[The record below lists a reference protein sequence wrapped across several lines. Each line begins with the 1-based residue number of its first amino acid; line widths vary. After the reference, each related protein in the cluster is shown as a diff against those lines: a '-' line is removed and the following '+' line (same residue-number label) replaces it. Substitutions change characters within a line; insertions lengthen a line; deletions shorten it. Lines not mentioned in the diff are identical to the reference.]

1 MRRNLYYKV
10 GIIVATVLVSLYG
23 IVGLPKSQ
31 KELVDN
37 FNNNIKLG
45 LDLKGGSQLV
55 VQVQVQDAFRAE
67 ADQVM
72 ERLRDEFRKGGIGYG
87 AIDRNDPQTL
97 ADAGKIEITI
107 KGLDPNKTREA
118 RTIITEQYGSA
129 WDMGS
134 AGSDLRLTI
143 KKTAALALRR
153 DTLNRALSTIDK
165 RINALG
171 VAESSVQQ
179 RGRSEDD
186 SELLIQ
192 LPGVDDPARIKQ
204 IIQTA
209 AMLELTP
216 VKEGPFQSREQMM
229 TQIGTVLPAGT
240 VAMQGER
247 SAQGGGEAPWYL
259 LDRSPVVT
267 GRDVRD
273 ARPSQDPQTGRWETN
288 FVLSQ
293 DGARRFERYTEANIG
308 KNLAIVLD
316 KRIRSAPVIEGR
328 ISDNGRISGA
338 ADQQAAA
345 DLALVLKAGSLPAS
359 LQYLEERSVG
369 PSLGADSIRQGL
381 LSGVAGLVAVI
392 AAMLIYYKKAGI
404 NASLALILNAVI
416 LIAALAYFGAVLT
429 LPGIAGIVLLIGMA
443 VDSNV
448 LIFER
453 IREELAAGKGPS
465 AAVSAGFSKAFLT
478 IVDTHVTTVVSC
490 LLLFVFGTTQVK
502 GFAVSLVLGLLANIF
517 TAVFVSRVIF
527 DWELSG
533 KKVEKLSI

>member
-1 MRRNLYYKV
+1 MRRHLYFKV
-10 GIIVATVLVSLYG
+10 GIIVATVLVCLYG

-37 FNNNIKLG
+37 FHNNIKLG

-67 ADQVM
+67 ADAVI
-72 ERLRDEFRKGGIGYG
+72 ERLRDEFRKGNISYG

-97 ADAGKIEITI
+97 AEAGNIAIVL
-107 KGLDPNKTREA
+107 KGVDPNKTREA
-118 RTIITEQYGSA
+118 RSIIGEQFGQA
-129 WDMGS
+129 WELGS
-134 AGSDLRLTI
+134 AGSDMRMTM
-143 KKTAALALRR
+143 KKTAVLALRR
-153 DTLNRALSTIDK
+153 DTLQRALSTIDK

-209 AMLELTP
+209 AMLELVP
-216 VKEGPFQSREQMM
+216 VREGPFQGREQAM
-229 TQIGTVLPAGT
+229 TNFNGVLPPNTQLMQSERAGQSG
-240 VAMQGER
+240 AE
-247 SAQGGGEAPWYL
+247 SWYL
-259 LDRSPVVT
+259 LDRSAVVT

-273 ARPSQDPQTGRWETN
+273 SRPSQDPQTGRWETN

-293 DGARRFERYTEANIG
+293 DGARRFERFTEANIG
-308 KNLAIVLD
+308 KQLAIVLD
-316 KRIRSAPVIEGR
+316 KRIRSAPVIEGK
-328 ISDNGRISGA
+328 ISDNGRINGA
-338 ADQQAAA
+338 ASQQDAA
-345 DLALVLKAGSLPAS
+345 DLSLVLKAGSLPAS

-381 LSGVAGLVAVI
+381 MSGLAGLIAVI
-392 AAMLIYYKKAGI
+392 VAMLVYYKKSGI
-404 NASLALILNAVI
+404 NAMLALLLNAVI
-416 LIAALAYFGAVLT
+416 LIAALSYFGAVLT

-465 AAVSAGFSKAFLT
+465 AAVAAGFSKAFLT

-490 LLLFVFGTTQVK
+490 ALLFVFGTTQVK

-533 KKVEKLSI
+533 KRAEKLSI

>member
-1 MRRNLYYKV
+1 MRRHLYYKV
-10 GIIVATVLVSLYG
+10 GIIVATVLVCLYG

-67 ADQVM
+67 ADAVI
-72 ERLRDEFRKGGIGYG
+72 ERLRDEFRKGNISYG

-97 ADAGKIEITI
+97 ADADTIEITI
-107 KGLDPNKTREA
+107 KGLDANKTRDA
-118 RTIITEQYGSA
+118 RTIITEQYGQA

-134 AGSDLRLTI
+134 AGSDLRLTL

-153 DTLNRALSTIDK
+153 DTLQRALSTIDK

-209 AMLELTP
+209 AMLELIQ
-216 VKEGPFQSREQMM
+216 VREGPFQGREQMM
-229 TQIGTVLPAGT
+229 TNFNGVLPPNT
-240 VAMQGER
+240 QAMQGER
-247 SAQGGGEAPWYL
+247 SAQGGGEVWYL
-259 LDRSPVVT
+259 LERSAVVT

-293 DGARRFERYTEANIG
+293 DGARRFERFTEANIG
-308 KNLAIVLD
+308 KQLAIVLD
-316 KRIRSAPVIEGR
+316 KRVRSAPVIEGK
-328 ISDNGRISGA
+328 ISDNGRITGA
-338 ADQQAAA
+338 GGQQDAA
-345 DLALVLKAGSLPAS
+345 DLSLVLKAGSLPAS

-381 LSGVAGLVAVI
+381 MSGIVGLVAVI
-392 AAMLIYYKKAGI
+392 LAMLIYYKKAGI

-502 GFAVSLVLGLLANIF
+502 GFAVSLVLGLVANIF

-527 DWELSG
+527 DWELAG

>member
-1 MRRNLYYKV
+1 MRRHLYYKV
-10 GIIVATVLVSLYG
+10 GIIVATVLVCLYG

-67 ADQVM
+67 ADAVI
-72 ERLRDEFRKGGIGYG
+72 ERLRDEFRKGNISYG

-97 ADAGKIEITI
+97 AEADTIEITI

-118 RTIITEQYGSA
+118 RTIITEQYGQA

-153 DTLNRALSTIDK
+153 DTLQRALSTIDK

-209 AMLELTP
+209 AMLELIQ
-216 VKEGPFQSREQMM
+216 VREGPFQGREQMM
-229 TQIGTVLPAGT
+229 TNFNGVLPPNT
-240 VAMQGER
+240 QAMQGER
-247 SAQGGGEAPWYL
+247 SAQGGGEVWYL
-259 LDRSPVVT
+259 LERSAVVT

-293 DGARRFERYTEANIG
+293 DGARRFERFTEANIG
-308 KNLAIVLD
+308 KQLAIVLD
-316 KRIRSAPVIEGR
+316 KRVRSAPVIEGK
-328 ISDNGRISGA
+328 ISDNGRITGA
-338 ADQQAAA
+338 GGQQDAA
-345 DLALVLKAGSLPAS
+345 DLSLVLKAGSLPAS

-381 LSGVAGLVAVI
+381 MSGIVGLVAVI
-392 AAMLIYYKKAGI
+392 LAMLIYYKKAGI

-502 GFAVSLVLGLLANIF
+502 GFAVSLVLGLVANIF

-527 DWELSG
+527 DWELAG

>member
-1 MRRNLYYKV
+1 MRRHLYYKV
-10 GIIVATVLVSLYG
+10 GIIVATVLVCLYG

-67 ADQVM
+67 ADQVI
-72 ERLRDEFRKGGIGYG
+72 ERLRDEFRKGGISYG
-87 AIDRNDPQTL
+87 ALDRNDPQTL

-107 KGLDPNKTREA
+107 KGLDANKTREA
-118 RTIITEQYGSA
+118 RAIITEQYGQQ
-129 WDMGS
+129 WDLGS
-134 AGSDLRLTI
+134 VGSDLRLTI

-209 AMLELTP
+209 AMLELYP
-216 VKEGPFQSREQMM
+216 VKEGPFQGREQMM
-229 TQIGTVLPAGT
+229 TQFNGVLPPNTKALKS
-240 VAMQGER
+240 ER
-247 SAQGGGEAPWYL
+247 NPQGGGESWYL
-259 LDRSPVVT
+259 VERSPVVT

-273 ARPSQDPQTGRWETN
+273 SRPSQDPQTGRWETS

-293 DGARRFERYTEANIG
+293 DGARRFERFTEANIG
-308 KNLAIVLD
+308 KQLAIVLD
-316 KRIRSAPVIEGR
+316 SQVRSAPTIEGK
-328 ISDNGRISGA
+328 ISDNGRITGSGG
-338 ADQQAAA
+338 QQEAA
-345 DLALVLKAGSLPAS
+345 DLSLVLKAGSLPAS

-381 LSGVAGLVAVI
+381 LSGVAGLIAVI
-392 AAMLIYYKKAGI
+392 LVMLVYYKKAGI

-453 IREELAAGKGPS
+453 IREELASGKGPS

-478 IVDTHVTTVVSC
+478 IVDTHVTTIVSC
-490 LLLFVFGTTQVK
+490 ALLFVFGTTQVK
-502 GFAVSLVLGLLANIF
+502 GFAVSLVLGLLANVF

-527 DWELSG
+527 DWELAG

>member
-1 MRRNLYYKV
+1 MRRHLYYKV
-10 GIIVATVLVSLYG
+10 GIIVATVLVCLYG

-67 ADQVM
+67 ADQVI
-72 ERLRDEFRKGGIGYG
+72 ERFRDEFRKAGISYG

-107 KGLDPNKTREA
+107 KGLDANKTKEA
-118 RTIITEQYGSA
+118 RTIITEQYGQQ

-134 AGSDLRLTI
+134 AGTDLRLTM

-153 DTLNRALSTIDK
+153 DTLQRALSTIDK

-216 VKEGPFQSREQMM
+216 VREGPFQGREQML
-229 TQIGTVLPAGT
+229 TQFNGVLPVGTVP
-240 VAMQGER
+240 MQGER
-247 SAQGGGEAPWYL
+247 SAQGGAESWYL
-259 LDRSPVVT
+259 LERSPVVT

-293 DGARRFERYTEANIG
+293 DGARRFERYTEASIG
-308 KNLAIVLD
+308 KYLAIVLD
-316 KRIRSAPVIEGR
+316 KRVRSAPVIEGK

-338 ADQQAAA
+338 GDQQAAA

-381 LSGVAGLVAVI
+381 MSGVAGLIAVI

>member
-1 MRRNLYYKV
+1 MRRQLYYKV
-10 GIIVATVLVSLYG
+10 GIIVATVLVCLYG

-37 FNNNIKLG
+37 FNSNIKLG

-67 ADQVM
+67 ADAVID
-72 ERLRDEFRKGGIGYG
+72 RLREEFRKGNISYG

-97 ADAGKIEITI
+97 ADAGNIEITI
-107 KGLDPNKTREA
+107 KGLDANKTREA
-118 RTIITEQYGSA
+118 RTVINDQLSQQWDLGSV
-129 WDMGS
+129 
-134 AGSDLRLTI
+134 GSDLRLTL

-216 VKEGPFQSREQMM
+216 VREGPFQGREQMM
-229 TQIGTVLPAGT
+229 SQFNGVLPPGT
-240 VAMQGER
+240 VAMQSER
-247 SAQGGGEAPWYL
+247 SAQGGESWYL
-259 LDRSPVVT
+259 LERSPVVT

-293 DGARRFERYTEANIG
+293 DGARRFERYTEASIG

-316 KRIRSAPVIEGR
+316 KRVRSAPVIEAK
-328 ISDNGRISGA
+328 ISDNGRITGA
-338 ADQQAAA
+338 GDQQSAA

-381 LSGVAGLVAVI
+381 LSGVAGLIAVI
-392 AAMLIYYKKAGI
+392 VVMLVYYKKAGV

-453 IREELAAGKGPS
+453 IREELASGKGPQ

-490 LLLFVFGTTQVK
+490 ALLFVFGTTQVK

>member
-1 MRRNLYYKV
+1 M
-10 GIIVATVLVSLYG
+10 IVATVLVCLYG
-23 IVGLPKSQ
+23 IVGLPKSM
-31 KELVDN
+31 KELTDN

-67 ADQVM
+67 ADQVI
-72 ERLRDEFRKGGIGYG
+72 ERLRDEFRKG
-87 AIDRNDPQTL
+87 AISYSVIERNDPQTL
-97 ADAGKIEITI
+97 ADAGKIEITV
-107 KGLDPNKTREA
+107 KGLDSNKTREA
-118 RTIITEQYGSA
+118 RTIITEQYGTA

-134 AGSDLRLTI
+134 VGTDLRLTL

-216 VKEGPFQSREQMM
+216 VKEGPFQSREQML
-229 TQIGTVLPAGT
+229 TQFNGVLPPNT
-240 VAMQGER
+240 QPMQGER
-247 SAQGGGEAPWYL
+247 AGQGGESWYL
-259 LDRSPVVT
+259 LERSAVVT

-316 KRIRSAPVIEGR
+316 KRVRSAPVIEGR

-338 ADQQAAA
+338 VDQQAAA

-381 LSGVAGLVAVI
+381 LSGLAGLIAVI
-392 AAMLIYYKKAGI
+392 VVMLVYYKKAGI
-404 NASLALILNAVI
+404 NATLALILNAVI

-527 DWELSG
+527 DWELAG

>member
-1 MRRNLYYKV
+1 MRRHLYFKV
-10 GIIVATVLVSLYG
+10 GIIVATVIVCLYG
-23 IVGLPKSQ
+23 IIGLPKSQ

-67 ADQVM
+67 ADAVID
-72 ERLRDEFRKGGIGYG
+72 RLREEFRKGAISYG
-87 AIDRNDPQTL
+87 GIDRNDPQTL
-97 ADAGKIEITI
+97 AEAGNIEIVI
-107 KGLDPNKTREA
+107 KGLDANKTREA
-118 RTIITEQYGSA
+118 RTIITEQFGQQ

-134 AGSDLRLTI
+134 VGSDLRLTI

-153 DTLNRALSTIDK
+153 DTLARALSTIDK

-209 AMLELTP
+209 AMLELYP
-216 VKEGPFQSREQMM
+216 VREGPFQGREQMM
-229 TQIGTVLPAGT
+229 SNFNGVLPPNTKALRS
-240 VAMQGER
+240 ER
-247 SAQGGGEAPWYL
+247 TQSGNESWYL
-259 LDRSPVVT
+259 VERSPVIT

-273 ARPSQDPQTGRWETN
+273 SRPSQDPQTGRWETS

-293 DGARRFERYTEANIG
+293 DGARRFERHTEANIG
-308 KNLAIVLD
+308 KQLAIVLD
-316 KRIRSAPVIEGR
+316 NQIRSAPVIEGK
-328 ISDNGRISGA
+328 ISDNGRIMGA
-338 ADQQAAA
+338 ASQQDAA
-345 DLALVLKAGSLPAS
+345 DLSLVLKAGSLPAS

-381 LSGVAGLVAVI
+381 MSGLAGLVAVI
-392 AAMLIYYKKAGI
+392 LAMLIYYKKAGI
-404 NASLALILNAVI
+404 NATLALILNAVI

-490 LLLFVFGTTQVK
+490 ALLFVFGTTQVK

-517 TAVFVSRVIF
+517 TAVYVSRVIF

>member
-1 MRRNLYYKV
+1 MRRHLYYKV
-10 GIIVATVLVSLYG
+10 GIIVATVLVCLYG

-67 ADQVM
+67 ADAVI
-72 ERLRDEFRKGGIGYG
+72 ERLRDEFRKGNISYG

-97 ADAGKIEITI
+97 AEADTIEITI

-118 RTIITEQYGSA
+118 RTIITEQYGQA

-153 DTLNRALSTIDK
+153 DTLQRALSTIDK

-209 AMLELTP
+209 AMLELIQ
-216 VKEGPFQSREQMM
+216 VREGPFQGREQMM
-229 TQIGTVLPAGT
+229 TNFNGVLPPNT
-240 VAMQGER
+240 QAMQGER
-247 SAQGGGEAPWYL
+247 SAQGGGEVWYL
-259 LDRSPVVT
+259 LERSAVVT

-293 DGARRFERYTEANIG
+293 DGARRFERFTEANIG
-308 KNLAIVLD
+308 KQLAIVLD
-316 KRIRSAPVIEGR
+316 KRVRSAPVIEGK
-328 ISDNGRISGA
+328 ISDNGRITGA
-338 ADQQAAA
+338 GGQQDAA
-345 DLALVLKAGSLPAS
+345 DLSLVLKAGSLPAS

-381 LSGVAGLVAVI
+381 MSGIVGLVAVI
-392 AAMLIYYKKAGI
+392 LAMLIYYKKAGI

-502 GFAVSLVLGLLANIF
+502 GFAVSLVLGLVANIF
-517 TAVFVSRVIF
+517 TAVFVSRLIF
-527 DWELSG
+527 DWELAG

>member
-1 MRRNLYYKV
+1 MRRHLYYKV
-10 GIIVATVLVSLYG
+10 GIIVATVLVCLYG

-37 FNNNIKLG
+37 FNKNIKLG

-67 ADQVM
+67 ADQVI
-72 ERLRDEFRKGGIGYG
+72 ERLRDEFRKANISYG

-97 ADAGKIEITI
+97 AEAGNIEITI
-107 KGLDPNKTREA
+107 KGLDANKTREA
-118 RTIITEQYGSA
+118 RTIIADQFGQQ

-134 AGSDLRLTI
+134 AGNDLRLTI

-209 AMLELTP
+209 AMLELVP
-216 VKEGPFQSREQMM
+216 VKEGPFQSREQLLSNFN
-229 TQIGTVLPAGT
+229 GVLPPNSRMLPSDRG
-240 VAMQGER
+240 
-247 SAQGGGEAPWYL
+247 AQGTESWYL
-259 LDRSPVVT
+259 LERSPVVT

-273 ARPSQDPQTGRWETN
+273 SRPSQDPQTGRWETS

-293 DGARRFERYTEANIG
+293 DGARRFERHTESNIG
-308 KNLAIVLD
+308 KQLAIVLD
-316 KRIRSAPVIEGR
+316 GRIRSAPVIEGK
-328 ISDNGRISGA
+328 ISDSGRIMGA
-338 ADQQAAA
+338 ASQQDAA
-345 DLALVLKAGSLPAS
+345 DLSLVLKAGSLPAS

-381 LSGVAGLVAVI
+381 MSGLVGLVAVI
-392 AAMLIYYKKAGI
+392 IAMLVYYKGAGI

-465 AAVSAGFSKAFLT
+465 AAVSAGFGKAFLT

-490 LLLFVFGTTQVK
+490 ALLFVFGTTQVK
-502 GFAVSLVLGLLANIF
+502 GFAVSLVLGLLANVF

-527 DWELSG
+527 DWELAG
-533 KKVEKLSI
+533 KRTEKLSI

>member
-10 GIIVATVLVSLYG
+10 GIIVATVLVCLYG

-72 ERLRDEFRKGGIGYG
+72 ERLRDEFRKGGISYG

-97 ADAGKIEITI
+97 ADAGKIEVTI

-134 AGSDLRLTI
+134 AGSDIRLTI

-216 VKEGPFQSREQMM
+216 VKEGPFQGREQMLS
-229 TQIGTVLPAGT
+229 QFNGVLPAGT
-240 VAMQGER
+240 VPMQGER
-247 SAQGGGEAPWYL
+247 SAQGGGEVWYL

-316 KRIRSAPVIEGR
+316 KRVRSAPVIEGR

-338 ADQQAAA
+338 TDQQAAA

-381 LSGVAGLVAVI
+381 LSGVAGLIAVI